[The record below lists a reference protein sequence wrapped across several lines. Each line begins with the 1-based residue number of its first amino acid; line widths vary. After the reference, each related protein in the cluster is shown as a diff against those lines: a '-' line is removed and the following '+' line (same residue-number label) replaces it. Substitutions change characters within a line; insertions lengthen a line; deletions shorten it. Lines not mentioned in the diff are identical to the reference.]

1 MSVRISYDFQIVG
14 SNINGVSQVVAQ
26 NEDAFR
32 YLVDEAHMTVFSD
45 GTAALFDERVGDFI
59 SDAGHAHLSCNYV

>member
-1 MSVRISYDFQIVG
+1 MAVTYDFTIV
-14 SNINGVSQVVAQ
+14 STNINGISQVLPQ
-26 NEDAFR
+26 NEEAFR

-59 SDAGHAHLSCNYV
+59 SDAGWCHMCCELV